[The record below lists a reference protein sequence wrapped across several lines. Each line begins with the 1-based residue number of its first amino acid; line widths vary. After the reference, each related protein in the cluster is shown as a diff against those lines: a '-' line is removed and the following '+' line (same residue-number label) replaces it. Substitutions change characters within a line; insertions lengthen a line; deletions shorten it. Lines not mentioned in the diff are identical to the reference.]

1 MNIFQHI
8 VRSFSKAV
16 LQRSGLTVLA
26 VVLSL
31 LPAKAQLLYEVYGN
45 SAAAKSYIL
54 ATNRYVDQ
62 TFIDSIPNCFACF
75 EQCERVITEFALED
89 YETLSALRQS
99 ALLPDSIR
107 LTDLFSASDYD
118 YIKAAFAT
126 LVELNLD
133 ELGRMKPSYLTALYR
148 DELMRRWLFADEDRS
163 MGTFFQRLSLSAA
176 GGLTGEAGLSAQRSC
191 SVSGLDNAS
200 ETMYIAFDREPLAWQ
215 CLELKKV
222 IDYPEREVQQEKTIR
237 DQYRNGRLMDIA
249 FQVEGPDNETSISY
263 SDYRVF
269 CQRNQQWA
277 KRLTPYFKQGRTF
290 VTLDAVYLGG
300 DKGLLA
306 QLKAQGFRV
315 RPVNRRI
322 KIK

>member
-1 MNIFQHI
+1 M
-8 VRSFSKAV
+8 SFSEAV
-16 LQRSGLTVLA
+16 LQRSGLTAKGVLTALA

-31 LPAKAQLLYEVYGN
+31 LPAKAQLLYEVSGN

-54 ATNRYVDQ
+54 ATNRYIDQ

-75 EQCERVITEFALED
+75 EQCERVVTEFALED
-89 YETLSALRQS
+89 YDALSALRQS
-99 ALLPDSIR
+99 ALLPDS
-107 LTDLFSASDYD
+107 LSLSLLLSTSDYD
-118 YIKAAFAT
+118 YIKEAFAA

-148 DELMRRWLFADEDRS
+148 DELMRRWLFPDEDRS
-163 MGTFFQRLSLSAA
+163 MATFFQHL
-176 GGLTGEAGLSAQRSC
+176 GLPII
-191 SVSGLDNAS
+191 GLDNAS

-237 DQYRNGRLMDIA
+237 EMYRNGRLMDIA

-269 CQRNQQWA
+269 CQRNVQWA
-277 KRLTPYFKQGRTF
+277 KRLTPYLKQGRTF

-306 QLKAQGFRV
+306 QLKAEGFRV

>member
-1 MNIFQHI
+1 MKKFII
-8 VRSFSKAV
+8 ILVT
-16 LQRSGLTVLA
+16 L
-26 VVLSL
+26 L
-31 LPAKAQLLYEVYGN
+31 LPFEGRLGGVCSAQLLYEVSGN

-99 ALLPDSIR
+99 ALLPDSIS
-107 LTDLFSASDYD
+107 LSALFSPSDYE
-118 YIKAAFAT
+118 YIKEAFAT

-148 DELMRRWLFADEDRS
+148 DELMRRWLFPDEDRS
-163 MGTFFQRLSLSAA
+163 MATFFQRLTSSPSR
-176 GGLTGEAGLSAQRSC
+176 GGLVGSI
-191 SVSGLDNAS
+191 GLDNAS

-237 DQYRNGRLMDIA
+237 DHYRNGRLMDIV
-249 FQVEGPDNETSISY
+249 FQVEGPDNQTSISY

-269 CQRNQQWA
+269 CQRNKQWA
-277 KRLTPYFKQGRTF
+277 KRLTPYLKQGRTF
-290 VTLDAVYLGG
+290 VTLDALYLGG

-306 QLKAQGFRV
+306 QLKAEGFRV
-315 RPVNRRI
+315 RPVNKRI
-322 KIK
+322 QLKQK

>member
-1 MNIFQHI
+1 MKKFII
-8 VRSFSKAV
+8 ILVT
-16 LQRSGLTVLA
+16 L
-26 VVLSL
+26 L
-31 LPAKAQLLYEVYGN
+31 LPFGGRLGGGLCSAQLLYEVYGN

-54 ATNRYVDQ
+54 ATNRYIDQ

-89 YETLSALRQS
+89 YEALATLRQA

-107 LTDLFSASDYD
+107 LTDLFSSSDYD
-118 YIKAAFAT
+118 YIKEAFAT

-133 ELGRMKPSYLTALYR
+133 ELGRMKPSYLAALYR
-148 DELMRRWLFADEDRS
+148 DELMRRWLFPDESRS
-163 MGTFFQRLSLSAA
+163 MATFFQRSGLAA
-176 GGLTGEAGLSAQRSC
+176 QEVAERRFSDSGLSAEGGLP
-191 SVSGLDNAS
+191 VIGLDNAS

-237 DQYRNGRLMDIA
+237 EMYRNGRLMDIA

-269 CQRNQQWA
+269 CQRNEQWA
-277 KRLTPYFKQGRTF
+277 KRLTPYLKQGRTF

-306 QLKAQGFRV
+306 QLKAQGFRI